1 MFWRRASKEIA
12 KMTVPLTLFGAPT
25 SAASYAPG
33 QEKAPR
39 ALREAGL
46 VEALERAG
54 LSVVDQGDLPVWRWR
69 PDRTNRFAQNL
80 GAVVDYVR
88 RTEAGVRDIVGRGQI
103 PLVLGGNCTL
113 ELGTVAGVLSHYGKV
128 GLIYLDFQPDLNLPT
143 STLHGA
149 LDWMGMSHMLDVE
162 GALPELSRFGP
173 RFPLLHPADVFFCG
187 LDRGQVSAWENQ
199 TLDRLN
205 LRYAASQDMASNPE
219 GVAADI
225 LEKWASPFE
234 RILVHFDVDVL
245 DFFDAPLAENYT
257 RNLGLTL
264 DQAMRALGV
273 FAADERFGGLT
284 ITEINPDHGEEGG
297 ATLKRFVEALAK
309 ALSQSPA
316 LTVRH

>member
-1 MFWRRASKEIA
+1 MPVS
-12 KMTVPLTLFGAPT
+12 LSLFGAPT

-46 VEALERAG
+46 VEALKLAG

-69 PDRTNRFAQNL
+69 PDRANRLAQNL
-80 GAVVDYVR
+80 EAVVDYVR
-88 RTEAGVRDIVGRGQI
+88 RTEAGVRDIVARGEI

-113 ELGTVAGVLSHYGKV
+113 ELGTVAGTLFRYKKL
-128 GLIYLDFQPDLNLPT
+128 GLIYMDLQPDLNLPT

-173 RFPLLHPADVFFCG
+173 RFPLLRPEDVFFCG
-187 LDRGQVSAWENQ
+187 IDRSQVSTWENE
-199 TLDRLN
+199 TLNRLD
-205 LRYAASQDMASNPE
+205 LQFLTSQDLGKDPEGTAAEILDKWAASY
-219 GVAADI
+219 
-225 LEKWASPFE
+225 E

-257 RNLGLTL
+257 RNLGVTL

-273 FAADERFGGLT
+273 FAAYEKFGGLT
-284 ITEINPDHGEEGG
+284 VTEINPDHGEEEG
-297 ATLKRFVEALAK
+297 ATLKRFIAALAK
-309 ALSQSPA
+309 ALSRSPA
-316 LTVRH
+316 LTARH

>member
-1 MFWRRASKEIA
+1 
-12 KMTVPLTLFGAPT
+12 MTVSLSIFGAPT

-39 ALREAGL
+39 ALRKAGL

-54 LSVVDQGDLPVWRWR
+54 IAVLDRGDLPVWRWR
-69 PDRTNRFAQNL
+69 PDLTNRFAQNL

-88 RTEAGVRDIVGRGQI
+88 RTEAGVRDIVGRGHI

-113 ELGTVAGVLSHYGKV
+113 ELGTVAGLISRYSRI
-128 GLIYLDFQPDLNLPT
+128 GLIYMDLQPDLNLPT

-149 LDWMGMSHMLDVE
+149 LDWMGMSHMFDVE

-173 RFPLLHPADVFFCG
+173 RFPLLQPEDVFFCG
-187 LDRGQVSAWENQ
+187 IEPSKISDWETE
-199 TLDRLN
+199 TLSRLS
-205 LRYAASQDMASNPE
+205 LQYLASQHLAKNPE
-219 GVAADI
+219 GAAAEI
-225 LEKWASPFE
+225 LAKWAAPYE

-257 RNLGLTL
+257 RNLGVTL

-273 FAADERFGGLT
+273 FAAHEKFGGLT
-284 ITEINPDHGEEGG
+284 ITEINPDHGEEEG
-297 ATLKRFVEALAK
+297 ATLKRFVAALAK
-309 ALSQSPA
+309 ALAQSPA
-316 LTVRH
+316 LVARQ

>member
-1 MFWRRASKEIA
+1 MPVS
-12 KMTVPLTLFGAPT
+12 LSLFGAPT

-54 LSVVDQGDLPVWRWR
+54 LSVVDRGDLPVWRWR
-69 PDRTNRFAQNL
+69 PDRANRFAQNL

-88 RTEAGVRDIVGRGQI
+88 RTEAGVRDIVERGHI

-113 ELGTVAGVLSHYGKV
+113 ELGTVAGALSRYTKV
-128 GLIYLDFQPDLNLPT
+128 GLIYMDLQPDLDLPT

-149 LDWMGMSHMLDVE
+149 LDWMGMSHMLGVE
-162 GALPELSRFGP
+162 GALAELSRFGP
-173 RFPLLHPADVFFCG
+173 RYPLLRPGDVFFCG
-187 LDRGQVSAWENQ
+187 IELSKISDWETE
-199 TLDRLN
+199 TLKRLN
-205 LRYAASQDMASNPE
+205 LQFASSQDMAKDPE
-219 GVAADI
+219 RAAADI
-225 LEKWASPFE
+225 LDKWAPPFE

-273 FAADERFGGLT
+273 FAAHEKFGGLT
-284 ITEINPDHGEEGG
+284 ITEINPDHGEEDGV
-297 ATLKRFVEALAK
+297 TLKRFVGALAK
-309 ALSQSPA
+309 ALSRSPNLVA
-316 LTVRH
+316 QR

>member
-1 MFWRRASKEIA
+1 
-12 KMTVPLTLFGAPT
+12 MTVSLGLFGAPT

-33 QEKAPR
+33 QEKAPA
-39 ALREAGL
+39 ALRAAGL
-46 VEALERAG
+46 IPALEHSG
-54 LSVVDQGDLPVWRWR
+54 LSVADRGDLPVWRWR
-69 PDRTNRFAQNL
+69 ADRANRYAQNL
-80 GAVVDYVR
+80 DAVVDYVR
-88 RTEAGVRDIVGRGQI
+88 RTEAGVRDIVARDHI
-103 PLVLGGNCTL
+103 PLVIGGNCTL
-113 ELGTVAGVLSHYGKV
+113 ELGTVAGVLSRYAKV

-149 LDWMGMSHMLDVE
+149 LDWMGMSHMLDVA

-173 RFPLLHPADVFFCG
+173 RVPLLGPKDVFFCG
-187 LDRGQVSAWENQ
+187 VDRNHVSLWEREALDRMGLKHA
-199 TLDRLN
+199 T
-205 LRYAASQDMASNPE
+205 SQELAGDPE

-273 FAADERFGGLT
+273 FAAHEKFGGLT
-284 ITEINPDHGEEGG
+284 ITEINPDHGEEDG
-297 ATLKRFVEALAK
+297 ATLKRFIAELAK
-309 ALSQSPA
+309 ALSRSPT
-316 LTVRH
+316 LTARA